1 MGKPTIAVHFVRP
14 TLHATTKETD
24 NMTPELEQWLRK
36 HGTAGSHFEETR
48 TVPGIGPGGWDS
60 KALSN
65 AQGQTVAPSVGHH
78 KTVYRLYTED
88 VRRNATI
95 VLVKRYFE
103 GATLSYGIGLDS
115 RTQSTDENAVT
126 IEIVTSKPDA
136 FQRVLNLAG
145 DIRETNNQVSVL
157 ITRQDVDT
165 FEVTER
171 TVTHG
176 EL

>member
-1 MGKPTIAVHFVRP
+1 MST
-14 TLHATTKETD
+14 HALETFLKS
-24 NMTPELEQWLRK
+24 ELTRK
-36 HGTAGSHFEETR
+36 ADMLTVS

-65 AQGQTVAPSVGHH
+65 AQGQAPTVASVGAS
-78 KTVYRLYTED
+78 KTVYRLYTQD
-88 VRRNATI
+88 TARIKTRNI
-95 VLVKRYFE
+95 VARYFE
-103 GATLSYGIGLDS
+103 GATLTYGIGLDS
-115 RTQSTDENAVT
+115 RTQDSDEESLT
-126 IEIVTSKPDA
+126 IEIVTSKADA

-145 DIRETNNQVSVL
+145 DIRESNRQISVL
-157 ITRQDVDT
+157 ITRHDVTT

>member
-1 MGKPTIAVHFVRP
+1 M
-14 TLHATTKETD
+14 L
-24 NMTPELEQWLRK
+24 LLR
-36 HGTAGSHFEETR
+36 R
-48 TVPGIGPGGWDS
+48 TVTRWGNRLLQFTLCGLRCTRQHS
-60 KALSN
+60 
-65 AQGQTVAPSVGHH
+65 
-78 KTVYRLYTED
+78 KTVYRLYTQD

-95 VLVKRYFE
+95 ALVKRYFE

-136 FQRVLNLAG
+136 FQRVLHLAG
-145 DIRETNNQVSVL
+145 DIRETNAQVSVL
-157 ITRQDVDT
+157 ITRQDVTT